1 MKAPAIDQ
9 SRLPPDEAP
18 HPNAHRTDSAATV
31 DRTSGSWLI
40 AGRYR
45 VIALLGRGGM
55 AHVYCAHDELLH
67 RRVAVKVFA
76 TGKDVQ
82 CRAERETRILASLR
96 HVNLITVL
104 DAGIDTTD
112 SARPLRY
119 LVMELIDGPTL
130 AKQIA
135 MGALDPAEVADLGAQ
150 LATALSYVHDH
161 DIVHRDIKP
170 TNILLAPHP
179 SEGRLWTTKLTD
191 FGIAHVLD
199 TASLTMTG
207 LTLGTANYVSP
218 EQALGQAVR
227 PSSDIYSLGLVLLE
241 ALTGERAFTGAAP
254 NFALVRIDHR

>member
-1 MKAPAIDQ
+1 
-9 SRLPPDEAP
+9 
-18 HPNAHRTDSAATV
+18 
-31 DRTSGSWLI
+31 
-40 AGRYR
+40 
-45 VIALLGRGGM
+45 M
-55 AHVYCAHDELLH
+55 ADVFCAHDELLR

-76 TGKDVQ
+76 TGQDVQ
-82 CRAERETRILASLR
+82 RRAERETRILASLR

-104 DAGIDTTD
+104 DAGIDATD
-112 SARPLRY
+112 PARPLRY

-130 AKQIA
+130 AQQIA
-135 MGALDPAEVADLGAQ
+135 VGALDPAEVADLGAQ
-150 LATALSYVHDH
+150 LAIALNYVHDH

-170 TNILLAPHP
+170 ANILLAPHQ

-191 FGIAHVLD
+191 FGIAHVPD

-254 NFALVRIDHR
+254 NLALVRIDHQPQVPNQLGARSGCG